1 MPATLVLLCQPED
14 ARHLAAILAGANRDL
29 TVVTAADRSQLEAA
43 MAGCA
48 RVDRLVAF
56 RTNCVVPAELL
67 RRVSGPSYNFHPAPP
82 AYPGRYPFTFALYDG
97 ATQYG
102 VTAHEMVER
111 VDAGP
116 IVGALGFALPA
127 DPDPVWMI
135 DQTHTALVQLFVML
149 APQLAA
155 TDRPLPRTELAWN
168 QNRRCTVKA
177 LDALRILP
185 PDIGAQEMERRLR
198 ALRSVGYEGI
208 RPCLILHGRRFVLEE
223 D

>member
-1 MPATLVLLCQPED
+1 MPATLVLLARPED

-43 MAGCA
+43 MAGSG
-48 RVDRLVAF
+48 RVDRLIAF

-82 AYPGRYPFTFALYDG
+82 AYSGRYPFTFALYDR

-127 DPDPVWMI
+127 DPDPVWLS
-135 DQTHTALVQLFVML
+135 DQAHTALIQLFVML

-155 TDRPLPRTELAWN
+155 TDRPLPPARSLPGTRAAAARRKRWMRSAPCRRTSM
-168 QNRRCTVKA
+168 RRRWTA
-177 LDALRILP
+177 AS
-185 PDIGAQEMERRLR
+185 E
-198 ALRSVGYEGI
+198 
-208 RPCLILHGRRFVLEE
+208 PCAASDMKGSAPA
-223 D
+223 